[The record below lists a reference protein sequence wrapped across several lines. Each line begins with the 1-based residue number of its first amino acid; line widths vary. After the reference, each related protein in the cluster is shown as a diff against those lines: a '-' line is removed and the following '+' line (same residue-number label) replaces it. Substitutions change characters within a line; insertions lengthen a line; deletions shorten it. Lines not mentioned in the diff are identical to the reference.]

1 MAKETT
7 VTCMC
12 YKQKIRQTDKMICK
26 MVFVI
31 FLTPG
36 LNQEEFL
43 DMEILV
49 YCELP

>member
-7 VTCMC
+7 VTWC